1 MIHHMEPGEDNTIMK
16 MFQVPVCCQIAIW
29 RVGFVADQELEKSGT
44 DVLILEL
51 VKLLLGDVHDPSVTP
66 VVDKVARQEVVMG
79 NGQQGVGADVAV
91 DKEEL
96 HSFLLQLLV
105 GIGQLLFV
113 GCIEVKLASRKSSD
127 VRELVLGLWGSNNLC
142 LGIKFMRPE
151 ISSTSVVQN
160 I

>member
-1 MIHHMEPGEDNTIMK
+1 MK
-16 MFQVPVCCQIAIW
+16 MFQVPVCCQIAI
-29 RVGFVADQELEKSGT
+29 RRIGFVADQELEKSGT

-51 VKLLLGDVHDPSVTP
+51 VKLLLGDVHDPSITP

-105 GIGQLLFV
+105 GLGQLFLV
-113 GCIEVKLASRKSSD
+113 GCIEVKLAARKSSD
-127 VRELVLGLWGSNNLC
+127 ERELVLGLWGSNNLC
-142 LGIKFMRPE
+142 LGIEFLKLTRLFK
-151 ISSTSVVQN
+151 ISQYLRKRVRIT
-160 I
+160 